1 MQVLALKYR
10 PKHFSELVGQESVAK
25 TLSLALDNQRL
36 ANAYLFSGL
45 RGSGKTS
52 SSRIFARALMCE
64 TGPKAVPCDT
74 CIQCQSA
81 LNNHHIDIIEMDGAS
96 NRGIDDVRNL
106 IEQTRYKPSFG
117 RYKIFIIDE
126 VHMFTTE
133 AFNALLKTLEEPP
146 SHVKFLLATTDALK
160 LPATI
165 LSRTQHFRFK
175 KIPENSVISHL
186 KTILEKEQVSYET
199 SALEKLAHSGQGSL
213 RDTITL
219 LEQAINYCDNAIT
232 ESKVAEMLGAI
243 DRSVLE
249 DFFQSLINQDE
260 ARLQERY
267 AILENYETESVLE
280 EMMLFLKAKLLSP
293 DSYSILLI
301 ERFFKII
308 MSSLSLLKEGANA
321 SFVLLLLKMKFK
333 EALKLKA
340 LDDAILELEQS
351 KESVLKPL
359 NQNANA
365 SKQEPK
371 STEKIEQ
378 AERIEG
384 TEKKEKLE
392 TRENTETLQTLM
404 LSAKDRIFHNL
415 FKQVQTL
422 VYERNYELGE
432 VFEKNIRF
440 IDFDSQTKTL
450 TWESLATDK
459 DKELLRERFKIV
471 KSIVDGVFGKGE
483 NIKIAL
489 KHHLENK
496 STLETQEIKDFKI
509 SSLREKILPKP
520 TIETTA
526 ETKENDTKEAVG
538 KALQTK
544 ENDTKEAVGKALQT
558 KENDTKEAVGK
569 ALQTKENDTKEAVG
583 KALQTKENDTKE
595 TKETQPKQAPT
606 ALQEFMANH
615 SELIEEIKS
624 EFEIK
629 SVELL

>member
-36 ANAYLFSGL
+36 ASAYLFSGL

-64 TGPKAVPCDT
+64 EGPKAVPCDT
-74 CIQCQSA
+74 CTQCQSA

-186 KTILEKEQVSYET
+186 KTILEKEQVSYEA

-340 LDDAILELEQS
+340 LDDAIVELEQT
-351 KESVLKPL
+351 PF
-359 NQNANA
+359 NQNPSISYNA
-365 SKQEPK
+365 PKQEPK
-371 STEKIEQ
+371 STEKREKPEKIAS
-378 AERIEG
+378 AE
-384 TEKKEKLE
+384 TP
-392 TRENTETLQTLM
+392 QTPM

-422 VYERNYELGE
+422 VYERNYELGA

-489 KHHLENK
+489 KNHLENK
-496 STLETQEIKDFKI
+496 SAREETKEVKDFKI
-509 SSLREKILPKP
+509 SSLREKILPQP
-520 TIETTA
+520 TTETTA
-526 ETKENDTKEAVG
+526 ETKEKEIKEAAEKETKE
-538 KALQTK
+538 K
-544 ENDTKEAVGKALQT
+544 EVQKNE
-558 KENDTKEAVGK
+558 
-569 ALQTKENDTKEAVG
+569 
-583 KALQTKENDTKE
+583 TKE

>member
-186 KTILEKEQVSYET
+186 KTILEKEQVSYES

-260 ARLQERY
+260 ARLQKRY

-340 LDDAILELEQS
+340 LDDAIVELEQT
-351 KESVLKPL
+351 PF
-359 NQNANA
+359 NQSPSISYNAP
-365 SKQEPK
+365 KQEPK
-371 STEKIEQ
+371 SI
-378 AERIEG
+378 ERIEG
-384 TEKKEKLE
+384 TEKREKLE
-392 TRENTETLQTLM
+392 KKENAETPQTPM

-422 VYERNYELGE
+422 VYERNYELGA

-450 TWESLATDK
+450 TWESLAADK

-471 KSIVDGVFGKGE
+471 KGIVDGVFGKGE

-496 STLETQEIKDFKI
+496 SAPEETKEVKDFKI

-520 TIETTA
+520 TTETTA
-526 ETKENDTKEAVG
+526 EMKENEKEAVKKEIKEKETKENDTKEV
-538 KALQTK
+538 K
-544 ENDTKEAVGKALQT
+544 EKEVQ
-558 KENDTKEAVGK
+558 
-569 ALQTKENDTKEAVG
+569 
-583 KALQTKENDTKE
+583 
-595 TKETQPKQAPT
+595 ETQLKEAPT

-615 SELIEEIKS
+615 SNLIEEIKS

>member
-64 TGPKAVPCDT
+64 EGPKAVPCDT

-260 ARLQERY
+260 TRLQERY
-267 AILENYETESVLE
+267 AILENYEIESVLE

-340 LDDAILELEQS
+340 LDDAILELEQT
-351 KESVLKPL
+351 KESALKPL

-365 SKQEPK
+365 PKQEPK
-371 STEKIEQ
+371 STEKVEKP
-378 AERIEG
+378 
-384 TEKKEKLE
+384 EKK
-392 TRENTETLQTLM
+392 ENTETPQTPM

-422 VYERNYELGE
+422 VYERNYELGA

-440 IDFDSQTKTL
+440 VDFDSQTKTL
-450 TWESLATDK
+450 TWESLATNK

-489 KHHLENK
+489 KNHSENK
-496 STLETQEIKDFKI
+496 SALEVVKEFKFPY
-509 SSLREKILPKP
+509 SKPKP
-520 TIETTA
+520 TTETTA
-526 ETKENDTKEAVG
+526 ELKEKETKEKEIQENDTKEV
-538 KALQTK
+538 Q
-544 ENDTKEAVGKALQT
+544 
-558 KENDTKEAVGK
+558 
-569 ALQTKENDTKEAVG
+569 
-583 KALQTKENDTKE
+583 
-595 TKETQPKQAPT
+595 ETQPKQAPT

-615 SELIEEIKS
+615 SNLIEEIKS

>member
-186 KTILEKEQVSYET
+186 KTILEKEQVSYES

-340 LDDAILELEQS
+340 LDDAILELEQT
-351 KESVLKPL
+351 PC
-359 NQNANA
+359 NQSPSISYNAP
-365 SKQEPK
+365 KQEPK
-371 STEKIEQ
+371 SAEKIE
-378 AERIEG
+378 R
-384 TEKKEKLE
+384 TEKREKLE
-392 TRENTETLQTLM
+392 KRENAETPQTPM

-422 VYERNYELGE
+422 VYERNYELGA

-471 KSIVDGVFGKGE
+471 KGIVDSVFGKGE
-483 NIKIAL
+483 NTKIAL
-489 KHHLENK
+489 KNHLENK
-496 STLETQEIKDFKI
+496 SAPEGTKEVKDFKI
-509 SSLREKILPKP
+509 SSLREKILPQP
-520 TIETTA
+520 TTETTA
-526 ETKENDTKEAVG
+526 EIKEKEVQKNEIKEKETKEKE
-538 KALQTK
+538 
-544 ENDTKEAVGKALQT
+544 
-558 KENDTKEAVGK
+558 
-569 ALQTKENDTKEAVG
+569 
-583 KALQTKENDTKE
+583 TKE
-595 TKETQPKQAPT
+595 TKETQPKEAPT

>member
-64 TGPKAVPCDT
+64 EGPKAVPCDT
-74 CIQCQSA
+74 CAQCQSA

-260 ARLQERY
+260 VRLQERY

-308 MSSLSLLKEGANA
+308 MSGLSLLKEGANA

-365 SKQEPK
+365 PKQESK
-371 STEKIEQ
+371 SADKIENPEKRES
-378 AERIEG
+378 AE
-384 TEKKEKLE
+384 TP
-392 TRENTETLQTLM
+392 QTPM

-422 VYERNYELGE
+422 VYERNYELGA

-450 TWESLATDK
+450 TWESLATHK

-489 KHHLENK
+489 KNHSENK
-496 STLETQEIKDFKI
+496 SALEEIKEFKFL
-509 SSLREKILPKP
+509 SLKPKP
-520 TIETTA
+520 TTETTA
-526 ETKENDTKEAVG
+526 ETKENDIKEI
-538 KALQTK
+538 Q
-544 ENDTKEAVGKALQT
+544 
-558 KENDTKEAVGK
+558 
-569 ALQTKENDTKEAVG
+569 
-583 KALQTKENDTKE
+583 
-595 TKETQPKQAPT
+595 ETQPKETPT

-615 SELIEEIKS
+615 SDLIEEIKS

>member
-64 TGPKAVPCDT
+64 EGPKAVPCDT

-186 KTILEKEQVSYET
+186 KTILEKEQVSYES

-219 LEQAINYCDNAIT
+219 LDQAINYCDNAIT

-267 AILENYETESVLE
+267 TILENYETESVLE
-280 EMMLFLKAKLLSP
+280 EMMLFLKAKLLNP

-340 LDDAILELEQS
+340 LDDAILELEQT
-351 KESVLKPL
+351 PF
-359 NQNANA
+359 NQSPSISYNAP
-365 SKQEPK
+365 KQEPK
-371 STEKIEQ
+371 S

-384 TEKKEKLE
+384 TEK
-392 TRENTETLQTLM
+392 RENAETPKTPM

-422 VYERNYELGE
+422 VYERNYELGA

-450 TWESLATDK
+450 TWESLAADK

-471 KSIVDGVFGKGE
+471 KGIVDSVFGKGE

-489 KHHLENK
+489 KNHLENK
-496 STLETQEIKDFKI
+496 STPEETKEVKDFKI
-509 SSLREKILPKP
+509 SSLREKILPQP
-520 TIETTA
+520 TTETTA
-526 ETKENDTKEAVG
+526 EMKEKEIQKNEIKEKETKENDTKEV
-538 KALQTK
+538 Q
-544 ENDTKEAVGKALQT
+544 EI
-558 KENDTKEAVGK
+558 
-569 ALQTKENDTKEAVG
+569 
-583 KALQTKENDTKE
+583 
-595 TKETQPKQAPT
+595 QPKEAPT

-615 SELIEEIKS
+615 SNLIEEIKS

>member
-64 TGPKAVPCDT
+64 KGPKAVPCDT

-260 ARLQERY
+260 ARLKERY

-351 KESVLKPL
+351 KESVLKPI

-365 SKQEPK
+365 PKQEPK
-371 STEKIEQ
+371 SAEKIEKP
-378 AERIEG
+378 
-384 TEKKEKLE
+384 EKKENIE
-392 TRENTETLQTLM
+392 TPQTPM

-422 VYERNYELGE
+422 VYERNYELGV

-471 KSIVDGVFGKGE
+471 KGIVDGVFGKGE

-489 KHHLENK
+489 KNHSENK
-496 STLETQEIKDFKI
+496 SAPEETKDFKF
-509 SSLREKILPKP
+509 SYSKPKP
-520 TIETTA
+520 TTETTA
-526 ETKENDTKEAVG
+526 ETKEKEIQKNDTKEV
-538 KALQTK
+538 Q
-544 ENDTKEAVGKALQT
+544 EI
-558 KENDTKEAVGK
+558 
-569 ALQTKENDTKEAVG
+569 
-583 KALQTKENDTKE
+583 
-595 TKETQPKQAPT
+595 QPKQAPT

-615 SELIEEIKS
+615 SNLIEEIKS

>member
-64 TGPKAVPCDT
+64 EGPKAVPCDT
-74 CIQCQSA
+74 CTQCQSA

-186 KTILEKEQVSYET
+186 KTILEKEQVSYES

-260 ARLQERY
+260 ARLKERY

-340 LDDAILELEQS
+340 LDDAILELEQT
-351 KESVLKPL
+351 KESVFKPI

-365 SKQEPK
+365 PKQEFK
-371 STEKIEQ
+371 SAEKVENP
-378 AERIEG
+378 
-384 TEKKEKLE
+384 EK
-392 TRENTETLQTLM
+392 RENAETPQTPM

-422 VYERNYELGE
+422 VYERNYELGA

-483 NIKIAL
+483 SIKIAL

-496 STLETQEIKDFKI
+496 SALEVVKELKFPYSK
-509 SSLREKILPKP
+509 PKP
-520 TIETTA
+520 TTETTA
-526 ETKENDTKEAVG
+526 ETKEKETKE
-538 KALQTK
+538 KEIQEK
-544 ENDTKEAVGKALQT
+544 EIQENDTKEVQ
-558 KENDTKEAVGK
+558 
-569 ALQTKENDTKEAVG
+569 
-583 KALQTKENDTKE
+583 
-595 TKETQPKQAPT
+595 ETQPKQAPT

-615 SELIEEIKS
+615 SNLIEEIKS

>member
-64 TGPKAVPCDT
+64 EGPKAVPCDT

-186 KTILEKEQVSYET
+186 KTILEKEQVSYES

-260 ARLQERY
+260 VRLKERY

-351 KESVLKPL
+351 KESTLKPL

-365 SKQEPK
+365 PKQEPK
-371 STEKIEQ
+371 SAEKIEKP
-378 AERIEG
+378 EKRES
-384 TEKKEKLE
+384 TEKKENAE
-392 TRENTETLQTLM
+392 TPQTPM

-422 VYERNYELGE
+422 VYERNYELGA

-450 TWESLATDK
+450 TWESLATNK

-489 KHHLENK
+489 KNHLENK
-496 STLETQEIKDFKI
+496 SAREETKEVKDFKI

-520 TIETTA
+520 TTETTA
-526 ETKENDTKEAVG
+526 ETKEKETKE
-538 KALQTK
+538 K
-544 ENDTKEAVGKALQT
+544 EIQ
-558 KENDTKEAVGK
+558 ENEI
-569 ALQTKENDTKEAVG
+569 
-583 KALQTKENDTKE
+583 KE
-595 TKETQPKQAPT
+595 TKETQPKETPT

>member
-186 KTILEKEQVSYET
+186 KTILEKEQVSYEN

-232 ESKVAEMLGAI
+232 ESKVAAMLGAI

-267 AILENYETESVLE
+267 AILENYETEGVLE

-293 DSYSILLI
+293 DTYSILLI

-340 LDDAILELEQS
+340 LDDAIVELEQT
-351 KESVLKPL
+351 PF
-359 NQNANA
+359 NQSPSISYNAP
-365 SKQEPK
+365 KQEPK
-371 STEKIEQ
+371 STE
-378 AERIEG
+378 RVEG
-384 TEKKEKLE
+384 TEK
-392 TRENTETLQTLM
+392 RENTEAPQTPM

-422 VYERNYELGE
+422 VYERNYELGA

-489 KHHLENK
+489 KNHLENK
-496 STLETQEIKDFKI
+496 SAPKETQEVKDFKI
-509 SSLREKILPKP
+509 SSLREKISPKP
-520 TIETTA
+520 TTETTA
-526 ETKENDTKEAVG
+526 EIQEKETKEAVG
-538 KALQTK
+538 KALQIKENNTK
-544 ENDTKEAVGKALQT
+544 EVQEKEVQ
-558 KENDTKEAVGK
+558 EI
-569 ALQTKENDTKEAVG
+569 
-583 KALQTKENDTKE
+583 
-595 TKETQPKQAPT
+595 QPKEAPT

>member
-64 TGPKAVPCDT
+64 EGPKAVPCDT
-74 CIQCQSA
+74 CTQCQSA

-260 ARLQERY
+260 ARLKERY

-340 LDDAILELEQS
+340 LDDAILELEQT

-365 SKQEPK
+365 PKQEPK

-384 TEKKEKLE
+384 TEKKESAEK
-392 TRENTETLQTLM
+392 RENTETPQTPM

-422 VYERNYELGE
+422 VYERNYELGA

-471 KSIVDGVFGKGE
+471 KGIVDSVFGKGE

-489 KHHLENK
+489 KNYLENK
-496 STLETQEIKDFKI
+496 SAREETKEVKDFKI

-520 TIETTA
+520 TTETTA
-526 ETKENDTKEAVG
+526 EMQEKEVQKNEIKEKEIKENDTKEV
-538 KALQTK
+538 Q
-544 ENDTKEAVGKALQT
+544 EIQP
-558 KENDTKEAVGK
+558 
-569 ALQTKENDTKEAVG
+569 
-583 KALQTKENDTKE
+583 KE
-595 TKETQPKQAPT
+595 TPT

-615 SELIEEIKS
+615 SNLIEEIKS

>member
-25 TLSLALDNQRL
+25 TLSLALNNQRL

-64 TGPKAVPCDT
+64 EGPKAVPCDT

-267 AILENYETESVLE
+267 AVLENYETESVLE

-308 MSSLSLLKEGANA
+308 MSGLSLLKEGANA

-351 KESVLKPL
+351 KESALKPL

-365 SKQEPK
+365 PKQEPK
-371 STEKIEQ
+371 SIEKVEKP
-378 AERIEG
+378 
-384 TEKKEKLE
+384 EKKENAE
-392 TRENTETLQTLM
+392 TPQTPM

-422 VYERNYELGE
+422 VYERNYELGV

-440 IDFDSQTKTL
+440 VDFDSQTKTL
-450 TWESLATDK
+450 TWESLATNK

-489 KHHLENK
+489 KNHSENK
-496 STLETQEIKDFKI
+496 STLEVAKELKFPYSK
-509 SSLREKILPKP
+509 PKP
-520 TIETTA
+520 TTETTA
-526 ETKENDTKEAVG
+526 ELKEKEIKEKEIQENDTKVV
-538 KALQTK
+538 Q
-544 ENDTKEAVGKALQT
+544 
-558 KENDTKEAVGK
+558 
-569 ALQTKENDTKEAVG
+569 
-583 KALQTKENDTKE
+583 
-595 TKETQPKQAPT
+595 ETQPKQAPT

-615 SELIEEIKS
+615 SNLIEEIKS

>member
-186 KTILEKEQVSYET
+186 KTILEKEQVSYESST
-199 SALEKLAHSGQGSL
+199 LEKLAHSGQGSL

-260 ARLQERY
+260 AQLQERY
-267 AILENYETESVLE
+267 AILENYETEGVLE

-340 LDDAILELEQS
+340 LDDAIVELEQA
-351 KESVLKPL
+351 PF
-359 NQNANA
+359 NQSPSISYNAP
-365 SKQEPK
+365 KQESK
-371 STEKIEQ
+371 SIEKREQREQIES
-378 AERIEG
+378 IE
-384 TEKKEKLE
+384 K
-392 TRENTETLQTLM
+392 RENAETPQTPM

-422 VYERNYELGE
+422 VYERNYELGA

-450 TWESLATDK
+450 TWESLAADK

-489 KHHLENK
+489 KHRLENK
-496 STLETQEIKDFKI
+496 SAPEETKEVKEFKFPP
-509 SSLREKILPKP
+509 LKP
-520 TIETTA
+520 QPTTETTA
-526 ETKENDTKEAVG
+526 EIQEKETKEAVG

-544 ENDTKEAVGKALQT
+544 ENDTKEVQK
-558 KENDTKEAVGK
+558 KEVQK
-569 ALQTKENDTKEAVG
+569 
-583 KALQTKENDTKE
+583 NDTKE
-595 TKETQPKQAPT
+595 TKEAQPKEAPT

-615 SELIEEIKS
+615 SNLIEEIKS

>member
-186 KTILEKEQVSYET
+186 KTILEKEQVSYES

-260 ARLQERY
+260 ARLQECY

-340 LDDAILELEQS
+340 LDDAILELEQT
-351 KESVLKPL
+351 PF
-359 NQNANA
+359 NQNPNISYNA
-365 SKQEPK
+365 PKQEPK
-371 STEKIEQ
+371 SI
-378 AERIEG
+378 ERIEG
-384 TEKKEKLE
+384 AEKKE
-392 TRENTETLQTLM
+392 NTEIPQTPM

-422 VYERNYELGE
+422 VYERNYELGA

-450 TWESLATDK
+450 TWESLAADK
-459 DKELLRERFKIV
+459 DKEFLRERFKIV
-471 KSIVDGVFGKGE
+471 KGIVDSVFGKGE

-489 KHHLENK
+489 KNHLENK
-496 STLETQEIKDFKI
+496 SAPETQEVKDFKI
-509 SSLREKILPKP
+509 SSLREKILSQP
-520 TIETTA
+520 TTETTA
-526 ETKENDTKEAVG
+526 ETKEKETKEAVG

-544 ENDTKEAVGKALQT
+544 ENDTKEVQKN
-558 KENDTKEAVGK
+558 EI
-569 ALQTKENDTKEAVG
+569 
-583 KALQTKENDTKE
+583 KE
-595 TKETQPKQAPT
+595 TKEAKPKEAPT

>member
-64 TGPKAVPCDT
+64 KGPKAVPCDT
-74 CIQCQSA
+74 CTQCQSA

-260 ARLQERY
+260 AQLQERY

-308 MSSLSLLKEGANA
+308 MSGLSLLKEGANA

-340 LDDAILELEQS
+340 LDDVILELEQS

-365 SKQEPK
+365 FKQEPK
-371 STEKIEQ
+371 IAEKIEKPEKRES
-378 AERIEG
+378 AE
-384 TEKKEKLE
+384 TP
-392 TRENTETLQTLM
+392 QTPM

-422 VYERNYELGE
+422 VYERNYELGA

-450 TWESLATDK
+450 TWESLATHK

-489 KHHLENK
+489 KNHSENK
-496 STLETQEIKDFKI
+496 STREVVKEFKFP
-509 SSLREKILPKP
+509 SLKPKP
-520 TIETTA
+520 TTETTA
-526 ETKENDTKEAVG
+526 ETKEKEIKENDTKEAV
-538 KALQTK
+538 
-544 ENDTKEAVGKALQT
+544 E
-558 KENDTKEAVGK
+558 
-569 ALQTKENDTKEAVG
+569 
-583 KALQTKENDTKE
+583 KE
-595 TKETQPKQAPT
+595 TKEIQKTQPKETPT

-615 SELIEEIKS
+615 SDLIEEIKS

>member
-64 TGPKAVPCDT
+64 EGPKSVPCDT

-260 ARLQERY
+260 ARLKERY

-308 MSSLSLLKEGANA
+308 MSGLSLLKEGANA

-365 SKQEPK
+365 FKQE
-371 STEKIEQ
+371 SAEKIEKPEKREG
-378 AERIEG
+378 AE
-384 TEKKEKLE
+384 TA
-392 TRENTETLQTLM
+392 QTPM

-422 VYERNYELGE
+422 VYERNYELGA

-440 IDFDSQTKTL
+440 VDFDSQTKTL
-450 TWESLATDK
+450 TWESLATHK

-489 KHHLENK
+489 KNQNK
-496 STLETQEIKDFKI
+496 SALEVVKEFKFP
-509 SSLREKILPKP
+509 SLKPKP

-526 ETKENDTKEAVG
+526 EMKENDTKEAIEKETKENDTKEI
-538 KALQTK
+538 Q
-544 ENDTKEAVGKALQT
+544 
-558 KENDTKEAVGK
+558 
-569 ALQTKENDTKEAVG
+569 
-583 KALQTKENDTKE
+583 
-595 TKETQPKQAPT
+595 ETQPKETPT

-615 SELIEEIKS
+615 SDLIEEIKS

>member
-64 TGPKAVPCDT
+64 EGPKAVPCDT
-74 CIQCQSA
+74 CTQCQST

-308 MSSLSLLKEGANA
+308 MSALSLLKEGANA

-340 LDDAILELEQS
+340 LDDAILELEQN

-365 SKQEPK
+365 FKQEPK
-371 STEKIEQ
+371 SAEKIENPEKREG
-378 AERIEG
+378 AE
-384 TEKKEKLE
+384 K
-392 TRENTETLQTLM
+392 RENTETPQTPM

-422 VYERNYELGE
+422 VYERNYELGA

-450 TWESLATDK
+450 TWESLATNK

-489 KHHLENK
+489 KNQNK
-496 STLETQEIKDFKI
+496 SALEEIKEFKFPY
-509 SSLREKILPKP
+509 SKPKP
-520 TIETTA
+520 TTETTA
-526 ETKENDTKEAVG
+526 ETKENEVQENDTKEI
-538 KALQTK
+538 K
-544 ENDTKEAVGKALQT
+544 ENDTKEAVEKET
-558 KENDTKEAVGK
+558 KEVQENDTKEV
-569 ALQTKENDTKEAVG
+569 Q
-583 KALQTKENDTKE
+583 
-595 TKETQPKQAPT
+595 ETQPKQTST

-615 SELIEEIKS
+615 SDLIEEIKS

-629 SVELL
+629 SVEWL

>member
-186 KTILEKEQVSYET
+186 KTILEKEQVSYES

-260 ARLQERY
+260 ARLQECY
-267 AILENYETESVLE
+267 AILENYETEGVLE

-293 DSYSILLI
+293 DTYSILLI

-340 LDDAILELEQS
+340 LDDAIVELEQT
-351 KESVLKPL
+351 PF
-359 NQNANA
+359 NQSPSISYNAP
-365 SKQEPK
+365 KQESK
-371 STEKIEQ
+371 NTEKREKIEQ
-378 AERIEG
+378 IESIEKRESAETPQIP
-384 TEKKEKLE
+384 
-392 TRENTETLQTLM
+392 M

-422 VYERNYELGE
+422 VYERNYELGV

-496 STLETQEIKDFKI
+496 NAPEETKEVKFPF
-509 SSLREKILPKP
+509 LKP
-520 TIETTA
+520 QPTTETTA
-526 ETKENDTKEAVG
+526 EMKEKEKEAVG

-544 ENDTKEAVGKALQT
+544 ENDTKEV
-558 KENDTKEAVGK
+558 KEKEV
-569 ALQTKENDTKEAVG
+569 Q
-583 KALQTKENDTKE
+583 
-595 TKETQPKQAPT
+595 ETQPKEAPT

-615 SELIEEIKS
+615 SNLIEEIKS

>member
-64 TGPKAVPCDT
+64 EGPKAVPCDT

-186 KTILEKEQVSYET
+186 KTILEKEQVSYEA

-260 ARLQERY
+260 VQLQERY

-340 LDDAILELEQS
+340 LDDAILELEQA
-351 KESVLKPL
+351 PF
-359 NQNANA
+359 NQSPSISYNAP
-365 SKQEPK
+365 KQEPK
-371 STEKIEQ
+371 SAEKIEQ

-384 TEKKEKLE
+384 TEKKESAEKK
-392 TRENTETLQTLM
+392 ENTETPQTPM

-422 VYERNYELGE
+422 VYERNYELGA
-432 VFEKNIRF
+432 VFEKNICF

-450 TWESLATDK
+450 TWESLATNK

-471 KSIVDGVFGKGE
+471 KGIVDGVFGKGE

-489 KHHLENK
+489 KNHSENK
-496 STLETQEIKDFKI
+496 SAREETKEVKDFKI
-509 SSLREKILPKP
+509 SSLREKILPQP
-520 TIETTA
+520 TTETTA
-526 ETKENDTKEAVG
+526 EMKEKEVQKNEIKEKEIKEKETKEKETKEKEVQENDTKEI
-538 KALQTK
+538 Q
-544 ENDTKEAVGKALQT
+544 
-558 KENDTKEAVGK
+558 
-569 ALQTKENDTKEAVG
+569 
-583 KALQTKENDTKE
+583 
-595 TKETQPKQAPT
+595 ETQPKEAPT

-615 SELIEEIKS
+615 SNLIEEIKS

>member
-64 TGPKAVPCDT
+64 EGPKSVPCDT
-74 CIQCQSA
+74 CTQCQSA

-249 DFFQSLINQDE
+249 DFFQSLVNQDE

-308 MSSLSLLKEGANA
+308 MSGLSLLKEGANA

-340 LDDAILELEQS
+340 LDDVILELEQS
-351 KESVLKPL
+351 KESALKPL

-365 SKQEPK
+365 SKQESK
-371 STEKIEQ
+371 SAEKIEKP
-378 AERIEG
+378 
-384 TEKKEKLE
+384 EK
-392 TRENTETLQTLM
+392 RENAETPQTPM

-422 VYERNYELGE
+422 VYERNYELGA

-450 TWESLATDK
+450 TWESLATHK

-489 KHHLENK
+489 KNHSENK
-496 STLETQEIKDFKI
+496 SALEEIKEFKFP
-509 SSLREKILPKP
+509 SLKPKP
-520 TIETTA
+520 ATETTA
-526 ETKENDTKEAVG
+526 EMKEKEIKEKEVQKNETKEI
-538 KALQTK
+538 Q
-544 ENDTKEAVGKALQT
+544 
-558 KENDTKEAVGK
+558 
-569 ALQTKENDTKEAVG
+569 
-583 KALQTKENDTKE
+583 
-595 TKETQPKQAPT
+595 ETQPKEAPT

-615 SELIEEIKS
+615 SDLIEEIKS

>member
-64 TGPKAVPCDT
+64 EGPKAVPCDT
-74 CIQCQSA
+74 CTQCQSA

-260 ARLQERY
+260 ARLQKRY

-340 LDDAILELEQS
+340 LDDAIVELEQA
-351 KESVLKPL
+351 PF
-359 NQNANA
+359 NQNPSISYNA
-365 SKQEPK
+365 PKQEFK
-371 STEKIEQ
+371 GTEKIEQ

-384 TEKKEKLE
+384 TEKIEKPE
-392 TRENTETLQTLM
+392 KRENTETPQTPM

-422 VYERNYELGE
+422 VYERNYELGA

-489 KHHLENK
+489 KNHSENK
-496 STLETQEIKDFKI
+496 STREETKEIKI

-520 TIETTA
+520 TTETTA
-526 ETKENDTKEAVG
+526 EMKEKEVQKNEIKEKEIKENDTKEV
-538 KALQTK
+538 Q
-544 ENDTKEAVGKALQT
+544 
-558 KENDTKEAVGK
+558 
-569 ALQTKENDTKEAVG
+569 
-583 KALQTKENDTKE
+583 
-595 TKETQPKQAPT
+595 ETQPKQAPT

-615 SELIEEIKS
+615 SNLIEEIKS

>member
-64 TGPKAVPCDT
+64 EGPKAVPCDT

-186 KTILEKEQVSYET
+186 KTILEKEQVSYES

-267 AILENYETESVLE
+267 AILENYETEGVLE

-340 LDDAILELEQS
+340 LDDAILELEQA
-351 KESVLKPL
+351 PF
-359 NQNANA
+359 NQSPSISYNAP
-365 SKQEPK
+365 KQEPK

-384 TEKKEKLE
+384 TEKKESAEKK
-392 TRENTETLQTLM
+392 ENTETPQTPM

-422 VYERNYELGE
+422 VYERNYELGA
-432 VFEKNIRF
+432 VFEKNICF

-471 KSIVDGVFGKGE
+471 KGIVDGVFGKGE

-489 KHHLENK
+489 KNHSENK
-496 STLETQEIKDFKI
+496 SALEEVKEFKFPY
-509 SSLREKILPKP
+509 SKPKP
-520 TIETTA
+520 TTETTA
-526 ETKENDTKEAVG
+526 ETKEKEIKEAAEKETKEKEV
-538 KALQTK
+538 Q
-544 ENDTKEAVGKALQT
+544 ENDTKEIQ
-558 KENDTKEAVGK
+558 
-569 ALQTKENDTKEAVG
+569 
-583 KALQTKENDTKE
+583 
-595 TKETQPKQAPT
+595 ETQPKEAPT

-615 SELIEEIKS
+615 SNLIEEIKS

>member
-64 TGPKAVPCDT
+64 EGPKAVPCDT

-186 KTILEKEQVSYET
+186 KTILEKEQVSYES

-232 ESKVAEMLGAI
+232 ESKVAAMLGAI

-351 KESVLKPL
+351 KESAFQPL

-365 SKQEPK
+365 PKQEPK
-371 STEKIEQ
+371 SAEKIEQ
-378 AERIEG
+378 AERIER
-384 TEKKEKLE
+384 TEK
-392 TRENTETLQTLM
+392 RENAETPQTPM

-422 VYERNYELGE
+422 VYERNYELGA

-450 TWESLATDK
+450 TWESLATHK

-471 KSIVDGVFGKGE
+471 KGIVDGVFGKGE

-489 KHHLENK
+489 KNQNK
-496 STLETQEIKDFKI
+496 SALEVVKELKFPYSK
-509 SSLREKILPKP
+509 PKP

-526 ETKENDTKEAVG
+526 ETKEKEV
-538 KALQTK
+538 Q
-544 ENDTKEAVGKALQT
+544 ENDTKEVQ
-558 KENDTKEAVGK
+558 
-569 ALQTKENDTKEAVG
+569 
-583 KALQTKENDTKE
+583 
-595 TKETQPKQAPT
+595 ETQPKQAPT

-615 SELIEEIKS
+615 SNLIEEIKS

>member
-186 KTILEKEQVSYET
+186 KTILEKEQVSYES

-232 ESKVAEMLGAI
+232 ESKVAAMLGAI

-267 AILENYETESVLE
+267 AILENYETEGVLE

-293 DSYSILLI
+293 DTYSILLI

-340 LDDAILELEQS
+340 LDDAIVELEQT
-351 KESVLKPL
+351 PF
-359 NQNANA
+359 NQSPSISYNAP
-365 SKQEPK
+365 KQEFK
-371 STEKIEQ
+371 GTEKIEQ

-384 TEKKEKLE
+384 REKLE
-392 TRENTETLQTLM
+392 KRERIETPQTPM

-422 VYERNYELGE
+422 VYERNYELGA

-450 TWESLATDK
+450 TWESLAIDK

-489 KHHLENK
+489 KNHLENK
-496 STLETQEIKDFKI
+496 SAPEETKEFKFPP
-509 SSLREKILPKP
+509 LKPKL
-520 TIETTA
+520 TTETTA
-526 ETKENDTKEAVG
+526 EMQEKETKEAVG

-544 ENDTKEAVGKALQT
+544 ENDTKEVQKSEVQ
-558 KENDTKEAVGK
+558 KNE
-569 ALQTKENDTKEAVG
+569 
-583 KALQTKENDTKE
+583 TKE
-595 TKETQPKQAPT
+595 TKEAQPKEAPT

>member
-64 TGPKAVPCDT
+64 EGPKAVPCDT
-74 CIQCQSA
+74 CPQCQSA

-365 SKQEPK
+365 FKQEPK
-371 STEKIEQ
+371 IAEKIEKPEKRES
-378 AERIEG
+378 AE
-384 TEKKEKLE
+384 TP
-392 TRENTETLQTLM
+392 QTPM

-415 FKQVQTL
+415 FKQIQTL
-422 VYERNYELGE
+422 VYERNYELGA

-489 KHHLENK
+489 KNHSENK
-496 STLETQEIKDFKI
+496 SALEEIKEFKFPP
-509 SSLREKILPKP
+509 SKPKP
-520 TIETTA
+520 TTETTA
-526 ETKENDTKEAVG
+526 ETKEKETKEVVEKEIKEKEIQKNDTKEV
-538 KALQTK
+538 Q
-544 ENDTKEAVGKALQT
+544 
-558 KENDTKEAVGK
+558 
-569 ALQTKENDTKEAVG
+569 
-583 KALQTKENDTKE
+583 
-595 TKETQPKQAPT
+595 ETQPKETPT
-606 ALQEFMANH
+606 ALQEFMANY
-615 SELIEEIKS
+615 SDLIEEIKS

>member
-260 ARLQERY
+260 ARLKERY

-365 SKQEPK
+365 PKQEPK
-371 STEKIEQ
+371 STE
-378 AERIEG
+378 RIEG
-384 TEKKEKLE
+384 TEKRESAERIESAE
-392 TRENTETLQTLM
+392 TPQTPM

-422 VYERNYELGE
+422 VYERNYELGA

-471 KSIVDGVFGKGE
+471 KGIVDGVFGKGE

-496 STLETQEIKDFKI
+496 SAREETKEVKDFKI

-520 TIETTA
+520 TTETTA
-526 ETKENDTKEAVG
+526 ETKEKEIKEAAE
-538 KALQTK
+538 KEIKEKEIKEKEIKEKEIKEKEIK
-544 ENDTKEAVGKALQT
+544 ENDTKEVQ
-558 KENDTKEAVGK
+558 
-569 ALQTKENDTKEAVG
+569 
-583 KALQTKENDTKE
+583 
-595 TKETQPKQAPT
+595 ETQPKEAPT

-615 SELIEEIKS
+615 SNLIEEIKS

>member
-64 TGPKAVPCDT
+64 EGPKAVPCDT

-106 IEQTRYKPSFG
+106 IEQTCYKPSFG

-260 ARLQERY
+260 ARLKERY

-340 LDDAILELEQS
+340 LDDAILELEQT
-351 KESVLKPL
+351 KESVFKPI

-365 SKQEPK
+365 PKQEPK
-371 STEKIEQ
+371 STEKIENP
-378 AERIEG
+378 
-384 TEKKEKLE
+384 EK
-392 TRENTETLQTLM
+392 RENAETPQTPM

-422 VYERNYELGE
+422 VYERNYELGA

-483 NIKIAL
+483 SIKIAL

-496 STLETQEIKDFKI
+496 SALEVVKELKFPYSK
-509 SSLREKILPKP
+509 PKP
-520 TIETTA
+520 TTETTA
-526 ETKENDTKEAVG
+526 ETKEKETKE
-538 KALQTK
+538 KEIQ
-544 ENDTKEAVGKALQT
+544 ENDTKEVQ
-558 KENDTKEAVGK
+558 
-569 ALQTKENDTKEAVG
+569 
-583 KALQTKENDTKE
+583 
-595 TKETQPKQAPT
+595 ETQPKQAPT

-615 SELIEEIKS
+615 SNLIEEIKS

>member
-64 TGPKAVPCDT
+64 EGPKAVPCDT

-186 KTILEKEQVSYET
+186 KTILEKEQVSYES

-340 LDDAILELEQS
+340 LDDAILELEQA
-351 KESVLKPL
+351 PF
-359 NQNANA
+359 NQSPSISYNAP
-365 SKQEPK
+365 KQEPK
-371 STEKIEQ
+371 SAEKIEQ

-384 TEKKEKLE
+384 TEKKENAE
-392 TRENTETLQTLM
+392 TPQTPM

-422 VYERNYELGE
+422 VYERNYELGA

-450 TWESLATDK
+450 TWESLATHK

-471 KSIVDGVFGKGE
+471 KGIVDGVFGKGE
-483 NIKIAL
+483 KIKIAL
-489 KHHLENK
+489 KNQNK
-496 STLETQEIKDFKI
+496 SALEEIKEFKFPY
-509 SSLREKILPKP
+509 SKPKP
-520 TIETTA
+520 TTETTA
-526 ETKENDTKEAVG
+526 ETKEKEIKEAAEKETKEKEV
-538 KALQTK
+538 Q
-544 ENDTKEAVGKALQT
+544 ENDTKEVQ
-558 KENDTKEAVGK
+558 
-569 ALQTKENDTKEAVG
+569 
-583 KALQTKENDTKE
+583 
-595 TKETQPKQAPT
+595 ETQPKEAPT

-615 SELIEEIKS
+615 SNLIEEIKS

>member
-260 ARLQERY
+260 ARLKERY

-351 KESVLKPL
+351 KESAFQPL

-365 SKQEPK
+365 PKQESK
-371 STEKIEQ
+371 GTEKIEQ

-384 TEKKEKLE
+384 TEKREKLE
-392 TRENTETLQTLM
+392 KRENAEALQTPM

-415 FKQVQTL
+415 FKKVQTL
-422 VYERNYELGE
+422 VYERNYELGA
-432 VFEKNIRF
+432 VFEKNICF
-440 IDFDSQTKTL
+440 IDFDSRTKTL
-450 TWESLATDK
+450 TWESLAADK

-471 KSIVDGVFGKGE
+471 KGIVDGVFGKGE
-483 NIKIAL
+483 SIKIAL
-489 KHHLENK
+489 KNHLENK
-496 STLETQEIKDFKI
+496 NAPEETKEFKFPP
-509 SSLREKILPKP
+509 LKP
-520 TIETTA
+520 QPITETTA
-526 ETKENDTKEAVG
+526 EMQENDTKEAVG

-544 ENDTKEAVGKALQT
+544 ENDTKEVQEKEI
-558 KENDTKEAVGK
+558 KENE
-569 ALQTKENDTKEAVG
+569 
-583 KALQTKENDTKE
+583 TKE
-595 TKETQPKQAPT
+595 TKEAKPKEAPT

>member
-64 TGPKAVPCDT
+64 EGPKAVPCDT

-340 LDDAILELEQS
+340 LDDAILELEQT
-351 KESVLKPL
+351 PF
-359 NQNANA
+359 NQSPSISYNA

-392 TRENTETLQTLM
+392 TRENTETLQTPM

-422 VYERNYELGE
+422 VYERNYELGA

-450 TWESLATDK
+450 TWESLAADK

-471 KSIVDGVFGKGE
+471 KSIVDGIFGKGE

-489 KHHLENK
+489 KNHLENK
-496 STLETQEIKDFKI
+496 STLETQEVKEFKFPP
-509 SSLREKILPKP
+509 LKPKP
-520 TIETTA
+520 TTETTA
-526 ETKENDTKEAVG
+526 EMQENDTKEAVG

-544 ENDTKEAVGKALQT
+544 ENDTKEVQEKEI
-558 KENDTKEAVGK
+558 KENE
-569 ALQTKENDTKEAVG
+569 
-583 KALQTKENDTKE
+583 TKE
-595 TKETQPKQAPT
+595 TKEAKPKEAPT

>member
-64 TGPKAVPCDT
+64 EGPKAVPCDT

-260 ARLQERY
+260 VRLQERY

-293 DSYSILLI
+293 DFYSILLI

-308 MSSLSLLKEGANA
+308 MSGLSLLKEGANA

-351 KESVLKPL
+351 KESAFQPL
-359 NQNANA
+359 NQSANA
-365 SKQEPK
+365 FKQE
-371 STEKIEQ
+371 SAEKIEKPEKRES
-378 AERIEG
+378 AE
-384 TEKKEKLE
+384 TP
-392 TRENTETLQTLM
+392 QTPM

-422 VYERNYELGE
+422 VYERNYELGA

-489 KHHLENK
+489 KNHSENK
-496 STLETQEIKDFKI
+496 SALEVVKEFKFP
-509 SSLREKILPKP
+509 SLKPKP
-520 TIETTA
+520 TTETTA
-526 ETKENDTKEAVG
+526 EMKEKETKEAV
-538 KALQTK
+538 
-544 ENDTKEAVGKALQT
+544 E
-558 KENDTKEAVGK
+558 
-569 ALQTKENDTKEAVG
+569 
-583 KALQTKENDTKE
+583 KE
-595 TKETQPKQAPT
+595 TKENGTKEIQETQPKETPT

-615 SELIEEIKS
+615 SDLIEEIKS

>member
-64 TGPKAVPCDT
+64 EGPKAVPCDT

-186 KTILEKEQVSYET
+186 KTILEKEQVSYES

-260 ARLQERY
+260 AQLQERY

-340 LDDAILELEQS
+340 LDDAILELEQT
-351 KESVLKPL
+351 PF
-359 NQNANA
+359 NQSPSISYNAP
-365 SKQEPK
+365 KQETK
-371 STEKIEQ
+371 S

-384 TEKKEKLE
+384 TEKREKLE
-392 TRENTETLQTLM
+392 KRENTETPQTPM

-422 VYERNYELGE
+422 VYERNYELGA

-471 KSIVDGVFGKGE
+471 KGIVDSVFGKGE

-489 KHHLENK
+489 KNHLENK
-496 STLETQEIKDFKI
+496 SAREETKEVKDFKI

-520 TIETTA
+520 TTETTA
-526 ETKENDTKEAVG
+526 EMKENETKEAV
-538 KALQTK
+538 KK
-544 ENDTKEAVGKALQT
+544 EIKE
-558 KENDTKEAVGK
+558 KEIKE
-569 ALQTKENDTKEAVG
+569 KEIKE
-583 KALQTKENDTKE
+583 KEIKE
-595 TKETQPKQAPT
+595 KEIKETQPKESPT

-615 SELIEEIKS
+615 SNLIEEIKS

>member
-64 TGPKAVPCDT
+64 EGPKAVPCDT

-232 ESKVAEMLGAI
+232 ESKVAAMLGAI

-351 KESVLKPL
+351 KESVFQPL

-365 SKQEPK
+365 PKQEPK
-371 STEKIEQ
+371 SAEKIE
-378 AERIEG
+378 
-384 TEKKEKLE
+384 KLE
-392 TRENTETLQTLM
+392 KIENAETPQTPM

-422 VYERNYELGE
+422 VYERNYELGV

-471 KSIVDGVFGKGE
+471 KGIVDGVFGKGE

-489 KHHLENK
+489 KNHSENK
-496 STLETQEIKDFKI
+496 SALEVVKELKFPYSK
-509 SSLREKILPKP
+509 PKP
-520 TIETTA
+520 TTETTA
-526 ETKENDTKEAVG
+526 EMKENETKETVG
-538 KALQTK
+538 KETKIKEQEVK
-544 ENDTKEAVGKALQT
+544 ENE
-558 KENDTKEAVGK
+558 
-569 ALQTKENDTKEAVG
+569 
-583 KALQTKENDTKE
+583 TKENDTKE
-595 TKETQPKQAPT
+595 TKETQPKESPT
-606 ALQEFMANH
+606 ALQEFMVNH
-615 SELIEEIKS
+615 SNLIEEIKS

>member
-64 TGPKAVPCDT
+64 EGPKAVPCDT

-260 ARLQERY
+260 ARLKERY

-351 KESVLKPL
+351 KESAFQPL

-365 SKQEPK
+365 PKQEPK
-371 STEKIEQ
+371 SAEKIEQ

-384 TEKKEKLE
+384 TEKREKLE
-392 TRENTETLQTLM
+392 KRENAETPQTPM

-450 TWESLATDK
+450 TWESLATHK

-496 STLETQEIKDFKI
+496 SAREETKEVKDFKI
-509 SSLREKILPKP
+509 SSLREKILPQP
-520 TIETTA
+520 TTETTA
-526 ETKENDTKEAVG
+526 ETKENETKEAVE
-538 KALQTK
+538 K
-544 ENDTKEAVGKALQT
+544 EIKE
-558 KENDTKEAVGK
+558 KEIKE
-569 ALQTKENDTKEAVG
+569 KEIKE
-583 KALQTKENDTKE
+583 KEIKE
-595 TKETQPKQAPT
+595 KEIKEKEIKEKEIKETQPKEAPT

>member
-64 TGPKAVPCDT
+64 EGPKAVPCDT
-74 CIQCQSA
+74 CTQCQSA

-308 MSSLSLLKEGANA
+308 MSGLSLLKEGANA

-365 SKQEPK
+365 FKQE
-371 STEKIEQ
+371 SAEKIEKP
-378 AERIEG
+378 
-384 TEKKEKLE
+384 EK
-392 TRENTETLQTLM
+392 RESAQTPQTPM

-422 VYERNYELGE
+422 VYERNYELGV

-450 TWESLATDK
+450 TWESLATHK

-489 KHHLENK
+489 KNQNKSALEENK
-496 STLETQEIKDFKI
+496 EFKFP
-509 SSLREKILPKP
+509 SLKPKP
-520 TIETTA
+520 TTETTA
-526 ETKENDTKEAVG
+526 EIKE
-538 KALQTK
+538 
-544 ENDTKEAVGKALQT
+544 
-558 KENDTKEAVGK
+558 
-569 ALQTKENDTKEAVG
+569 
-583 KALQTKENDTKE
+583 KE
-595 TKETQPKQAPT
+595 TKENETKEIQENQPKETPT
-606 ALQEFMANH
+606 ALQEFMTNH
-615 SELIEEIKS
+615 SDLIEEIKS

>member
-64 TGPKAVPCDT
+64 EGPKAVPCDT

-260 ARLQERY
+260 ARLKERY

-280 EMMLFLKAKLLSP
+280 EMMLFLKAKLLSH

-340 LDDAILELEQS
+340 LDDAILELEQT
-351 KESVLKPL
+351 KESVFQPI

-365 SKQEPK
+365 PKQEPK
-371 STEKIEQ
+371 STEK
-378 AERIEG
+378 
-384 TEKKEKLE
+384 KES
-392 TRENTETLQTLM
+392 TETPQTPM

-422 VYERNYELGE
+422 VYERNYELGA

-450 TWESLATDK
+450 TWESLATNK

-483 NIKIAL
+483 SIKIAL
-489 KHHLENK
+489 KNHSENK
-496 STLETQEIKDFKI
+496 STPEETKEVKDFKI

-520 TIETTA
+520 TTEATA
-526 ETKENDTKEAVG
+526 ETKEKETKEA
-538 KALQTK
+538 A
-544 ENDTKEAVGKALQT
+544 E
-558 KENDTKEAVGK
+558 
-569 ALQTKENDTKEAVG
+569 
-583 KALQTKENDTKE
+583 KE
-595 TKETQPKQAPT
+595 TKEVQETQPKQTPT

-615 SELIEEIKS
+615 SNLIEEIKS

>member
-64 TGPKAVPCDT
+64 EGPKAVPCDT
-74 CIQCQSA
+74 CTQCQSA

-293 DSYSILLI
+293 DTYSILLI

-308 MSSLSLLKEGANA
+308 MSGLSLLKEGANA

-351 KESVLKPL
+351 KESVFQPL

-365 SKQEPK
+365 FKQE
-371 STEKIEQ
+371 SAEKIEKP
-378 AERIEG
+378 
-384 TEKKEKLE
+384 EK
-392 TRENTETLQTLM
+392 RESTETPQTPM

-422 VYERNYELGE
+422 VYERNYELGA

-450 TWESLATDK
+450 TWESLATHK

-489 KHHLENK
+489 KNQNK
-496 STLETQEIKDFKI
+496 STLEEIKEFKFP
-509 SSLREKILPKP
+509 SLKPKP
-520 TIETTA
+520 TTETAA
-526 ETKENDTKEAVG
+526 ETKENDTKEVI
-538 KALQTK
+538 
-544 ENDTKEAVGKALQT
+544 E
-558 KENDTKEAVGK
+558 
-569 ALQTKENDTKEAVG
+569 
-583 KALQTKENDTKE
+583 KE
-595 TKETQPKQAPT
+595 TKEKETKEIQETQPKETPT
-606 ALQEFMANH
+606 ALQEFMANY
-615 SELIEEIKS
+615 SDLIEEIKS

>member
-186 KTILEKEQVSYET
+186 KTILEKEQVSYES

-232 ESKVAEMLGAI
+232 ESKVATMLGAI

-340 LDDAILELEQS
+340 LDDAILELEQT
-351 KESVLKPL
+351 PF
-359 NQNANA
+359 NQNPSISYNA
-365 SKQEPK
+365 PKQEPK
-371 STEKIEQ
+371 SAEKIEKP
-378 AERIEG
+378 EKREN
-384 TEKKEKLE
+384 TEKKENAE
-392 TRENTETLQTLM
+392 TQQTPM
-404 LSAKDRIFHNL
+404 LSVKDRIFHNL
-415 FKQVQTL
+415 FKQVQIL
-422 VYERNYELGE
+422 VYERNYELGA

-489 KHHLENK
+489 KNHLENK
-496 STLETQEIKDFKI
+496 SAREETKEVKDFKI

-520 TIETTA
+520 TTETTA
-526 ETKENDTKEAVG
+526 EMKEKEVQKNEIKEKEIKENDTKEV
-538 KALQTK
+538 Q
-544 ENDTKEAVGKALQT
+544 
-558 KENDTKEAVGK
+558 
-569 ALQTKENDTKEAVG
+569 
-583 KALQTKENDTKE
+583 
-595 TKETQPKQAPT
+595 ETQPKEAPT

>member
-64 TGPKAVPCDT
+64 EGPKAVPCDT
-74 CIQCQSA
+74 CTQCQSA

-260 ARLQERY
+260 ARLQDRY

-365 SKQEPK
+365 FKQEPK
-371 STEKIEQ
+371 IAEKIEKPEKRES
-378 AERIEG
+378 AE
-384 TEKKEKLE
+384 TP
-392 TRENTETLQTLM
+392 QTPM

-422 VYERNYELGE
+422 VYERNYELGA

-489 KHHLENK
+489 KNHSENK
-496 STLETQEIKDFKI
+496 SALEVVKEFKFPP
-509 SSLREKILPKP
+509 SKPKP
-520 TIETTA
+520 TTETTA
-526 ETKENDTKEAVG
+526 ETKEKDTKEAV
-538 KALQTK
+538 
-544 ENDTKEAVGKALQT
+544 E
-558 KENDTKEAVGK
+558 
-569 ALQTKENDTKEAVG
+569 
-583 KALQTKENDTKE
+583 KE
-595 TKETQPKQAPT
+595 TKEKEVQKNETKEIQETQPKETPT
-606 ALQEFMANH
+606 ALQEFMANN
-615 SELIEEIKS
+615 SDLIEEIKS